1 MGFTEEDRVVI
12 KFLRQNK
19 CHCARRLVKE
29 FPLKNWK
36 IGTLNKLVNKID
48 DNHSDIKHFMF
59 TSQIDD
65 YWLVFTV
72 SISLLLKFL
81 KCMPK

>member
-1 MGFTEEDRVVI
+1 ML
-12 KFLRQNK
+12 LRY
-19 CHCARRLVKE
+19 
-29 FPLKNWK
+29 WK
-36 IGTLNKLVNKID
+36 IGTLNKLVSKID

-72 SISLLLKFL
+72 SISLLHKIVSA
-81 KCMPK
+81 CEN